1 MLLSCSPEQS
11 YFRWEFES
19 GGSGKGAGLPH
30 PEPYP
35 YSLAVEFTISSSG
48 STPVSFEALCHMT
61 CVSSIVSGITMS
73 VWGQTPGSGLGTEV
87 RYLGKSYLA
96 SNVASAS

>member
-1 MLLSCSPEQS
+1 MLVNCSPEQRC
-11 YFRWEFES
+11 FRQEFES
-19 GGSGKGAGLPH
+19 GGSGKGAGLP
-30 PEPYP
+30 YP
-35 YSLAVEFTISSSG
+35 HSLAVEFTISSSG
-48 STPVSFEALCHMT
+48 SNPVSFEALCHMT
-61 CVSSIVSGITMS
+61 CVSSIVSDITVS